1 VTSILHVI
9 ANVRVMLLRDGGP
22 VLVIPVPTLA
32 AATLLP
38 IVVTLLAAG

>member
-9 ANVRVMLLRDGGP
+9 ANARVMLLCDGEP
-22 VLVIPVPTLA
+22 VLVIHVPTLA

-38 IVVTLLAAG
+38 VAVALLAAG

>member
-9 ANVRVMLLRDGGP
+9 ANARVELLRDGEP
-22 VLVIPVPTLA
+22 LLVIPVPALA

-38 IVVTLLAAG
+38 VAVALLAAG